1 MDKPQKESRID
12 DLLDLME
19 LIAQLKDLQEQF
31 DFTKDRRLFA
41 PMRDARAA
49 IAAKNAQLGL
59 AF

>member
-1 MDKPQKESRID
+1 METQKESRID

-41 PMRDARAA
+41 PMRAVRAA
-49 IAAKNAQLGL
+49 LAAQNARLG
-59 AF
+59 FTF